1 MSSSLILVEKGSE
14 DYRERNGIN
23 KAMGIEHCRR
33 MTNSVD
39 KQNTCEVKKREY
51 WKYDKNVATQQTKLI
66 ANIINKCIWYFI
78 KWYKVWKIIK
88 GIPGRVKGEIRPL
101 FSDMMLR

>member
-33 MTNSVD
+33 MRNRVD
-39 KQNTCEVKKREY
+39 KQNTCEVERI
-51 WKYDKNVATQQTKLI
+51 L
-66 ANIINKCIWYFI
+66 
-78 KWYKVWKIIK
+78 KV
-88 GIPGRVKGEIRPL
+88 
-101 FSDMMLR
+101 